1 MGPIKKIRYN
11 CRKATYL
18 IEKKQISTI
27 TFVERIE
34 LVIHLAG
41 CSICRTFEKQSKLI
55 NQVVKDLFRSSVTPP
70 TQLDE
75 EYKRNLQTRID
86 EQLNNNQ
93 NH

>member
-55 NQVVKDLFRSSVTPP
+55 NQAVKDLFRSSVTPP